1 VKSEEYNAI
10 RHQPSATP
18 ALARYPAQRGAS
30 VCYNRAMHIALDA
43 RLIYYR
49 RHSGIGQ
56 YIVHL
61 AEALPAL
68 HSPFTIIHS
77 RKDRSA
83 WPSSARSFS
92 AWTPSH
98 HRFEQ
103 IAFPIE
109 LRRLKIDLLHS
120 PDFIPPFRG
129 DFKRVITVHDL
140 NFLYSPKFLTA
151 DSRRYYNEQIE
162 RAVSIADHILAD
174 SAATKNDLITLL
186 NVPAEK
192 ISAVWLAPNSI
203 YQVLNQAELDKAR
216 SNLRLPDRF
225 ILFTGTLEPRKNIAG
240 LLRAYRSLLDRTHD
254 SIDLVLA
261 GARGWLFE
269 ETRALID
276 QLQLT
281 NRVRLIEAPTDSDL
295 VALYNLATVY
305 VQPSFYEGFGLT
317 VLEAMACGAP
327 CLISDR
333 GSLPEIAGD
342 AALTIDPDD
351 PVPLSGLLERLLA
364 DDQLRAD
371 MKQKGF
377 ARVKEFSW
385 ERCVREASEV
395 YQKVMRDA

>member
-1 VKSEEYNAI
+1 
-10 RHQPSATP
+10 
-18 ALARYPAQRGAS
+18 
-30 VCYNRAMHIALDA
+30 MHIALDA

-61 AEALPAL
+61 VEELPAR

-77 RKDRSA
+77 RKDRST
-83 WPSSARSFS
+83 WPVAARSFS

-109 LRRLKIDLLHS
+109 LSGLKIDLLHS

-140 NFLYSPKFLTA
+140 NFLYYPQFLTA
-151 DSRRYYNEQIE
+151 DSRRYYNDQIE
-162 RAVSIADHILAD
+162 RAVSVADRILAD
-174 SAATKNDLITLL
+174 SAATKNDLIKLL

-192 ISAVWLAPNSI
+192 ISVVWLAPNSI
-203 YQVLNQAELDKAR
+203 YQALNAAELSAAR
-216 SNLRLPDRF
+216 LRLQLPDRF

-240 LLRAYRSLLDRTHD
+240 LLTAYRALLDRTHD
-254 SIDLVLA
+254 PIDLILA

-281 NRVRLIEAPTDSDL
+281 NRVRLSEAPTDSDL

-333 GSLPEIAGD
+333 GSLPEIASD

-351 PVPLSGLLERLLA
+351 PPLLSGSLERLLA

-371 MKQKGF
+371 LQRKGF
-377 ARVKEFSW
+377 ERVKEFSW
-385 ERCVREASEV
+385 ERCVRETSEV
-395 YQKVMRDA
+395 YQRVTSDE